1 MGADYLYAG
10 LQVRVYTA
18 MVLYLISIRYGGSV
32 ADQTICQMHVKS
44 STPDHTAV
52 LCRQQSACLACPVP
66 FLVSGLLLQELIQ

>member
-18 MVLYLISIRYGGSV
+18 MVLYMIRIRYGGSV

-44 STPDHTAV
+44 STPDHTAA
-52 LCRQQSACLACPVP
+52 LCRQQ
-66 FLVSGLLLQELIQ
+66 